1 MNKPSLMEQR
11 RGESYMESKV
21 AISLDTTDLDEAI
34 EKANRL
40 VELLREATQIIDSLS
55 SINSKVNA
63 DELAVL
69 AGNHLTDLN

>member
-1 MNKPSLMEQR
+1 
-11 RGESYMESKV
+11 MESKV

-55 SINSKVNA
+55 STNSKVNV
-63 DELAVL
+63 DEFAVL